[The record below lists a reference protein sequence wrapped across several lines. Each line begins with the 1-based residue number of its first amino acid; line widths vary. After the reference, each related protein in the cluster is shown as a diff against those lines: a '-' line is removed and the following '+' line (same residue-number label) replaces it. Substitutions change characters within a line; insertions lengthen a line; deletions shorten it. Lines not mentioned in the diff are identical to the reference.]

1 MGTQKITMGRRGDTE
16 YESKK
21 RAAMAQADYQ
31 NGYMWGMQTVY
42 DQGSGSA
49 IKAQRDPNRGN
60 TNLMPGDLADGSQG
74 IFKPRTDA
82 VGNQVIG
89 DPVNTSGY
97 LEGQTSMT
105 VQPQT
110 DPEVAGKMAMERLQM
125 MAAGLQ
131 YPGLNDR
138 SQIMS
143 I

>member
-1 MGTQKITMGRRGDTE
+1 MGTQKITMGRRGDTD

-49 IKAQRDPNRGN
+49 SKAQRDPKRGN
-60 TNLMPGDLADGSQG
+60 TNLMAGDMLDGAQG

-89 DPVNTSGY
+89 DPLNTSGY

-105 VQPQT
+105 VQPQM
-110 DPEVAGKMAMERLQM
+110 DPEVSGQMAMDRLQM

-131 YPGLNDR
+131 YPGLNNR
-138 SQIMS
+138 SQTMS